1 KEIHNTKYNTS
12 LFNSHRISHF
22 YIGGDS
28 KHQSATGGH
37 VTVTNVMLYN
47 EKLFGDD
54 LHKLHASKVNIPS
67 LGAEKQPTE
76 QAANTGALV
85 ASESKSE
92 EITASYAK
100 LNEDDLDEQEK
111 EIVHDL
117 VPVASSSTVAGGSSV
132 SEPAT
137 ATEIAGNS
145 RPEDNVQLSEDK
157 TSQQTTP
164 HEAKESMQR
173 DSDVQPQYPQSEVLT
188 EVADVEGSAESY
200 GTQPSVEDGEA
211 DGRSG
216 GSVSPVTAS
225 LSMDTAAGPVYG
237 DQQVQ
242 QSTEPSAENDDVRS
256 TGTGTTGAEES
267 LSLEAGDGNSE
278 RTMSSDSSLTPSK
291 SDAEPRSAEDTD
303 NISWTERAEFSV
315 EDSKEVPQTVDT
327 APGNTSTTP
336 GETKIPSESNATTPS
351 DTDIL
356 LEKGHLGELSGM
368 ALFGDSTVHGYV
380 SRVLLLLLLGLWG
393 IAALC

>member
-1 KEIHNTKYNTS
+1 
-12 LFNSHRISHF
+12 
-22 YIGGDS
+22 
-28 KHQSATGGH
+28 
-37 VTVTNVMLYN
+37 
-47 EKLFGDD
+47 
-54 LHKLHASKVNIPS
+54 
-67 LGAEKQPTE
+67 
-76 QAANTGALV
+76 
-85 ASESKSE
+85 
-92 EITASYAK
+92 
-100 LNEDDLDEQEK
+100 
-111 EIVHDL
+111 
-117 VPVASSSTVAGGSSV
+117 
-132 SEPAT
+132 
-137 ATEIAGNS
+137 
-145 RPEDNVQLSEDK
+145 
-157 TSQQTTP
+157 
-164 HEAKESMQR
+164 
-173 DSDVQPQYPQSEVLT
+173 
-188 EVADVEGSAESY
+188 SY